1 MRLSLGP
8 GRRGEAELRRPDAGA
23 EKKTRIS
30 GVKVSD
36 VMTAA
41 AITEAPADTVAEAAA
56 RMWQQQTGSL
66 LVMEGEKLA
75 GILTERDLLR
85 CTAEGIDAK
94 STAVSEVMT
103 SDPVTI
109 GPDTPLRDAAEVMFQ
124 KWFRHLPVVSP
135 GGEVVGVIS
144 LRDLLT
150 VVAEGMDEPE
160 TLQTLTGHKLVRDR
174 RLELIEHGDLD

>member
-1 MRLSLGP
+1 
-8 GRRGEAELRRPDAGA
+8 
-23 EKKTRIS
+23 
-30 GVKVSD
+30 
-36 VMTAA
+36 MTAA
-41 AITEAPADTVAEAAA
+41 AVTDAPADTISEAAA
-56 RMWQQQTGSL
+56 KMWQQQTGSL
-66 LVMEGEKLA
+66 LVMESEKLI

-94 STAVSEVMT
+94 STSIAEVMT
-103 SDPVTI
+103 SEPVTI
-109 GPDTPLRDAAEVMFQ
+109 SSDTALKDAAEIMFQ

-135 GGEVVGVIS
+135 DGNVVGVIS

-150 VVAEGMDEPE
+150 VVAEGLDEPE

>member
-1 MRLSLGP
+1 
-8 GRRGEAELRRPDAGA
+8 
-23 EKKTRIS
+23 
-30 GVKVSD
+30 
-36 VMTAA
+36 MTAA
-41 AITEAPADTVAEAAA
+41 AVTDAPADTISEAAA
-56 RMWQQQTGSL
+56 KMWQQQTGSL
-66 LVMEGEKLA
+66 LVMESEKLI

-94 STAVSEVMT
+94 STSIAEAMT
-103 SDPVTI
+103 ADPVTI
-109 GPDTPLRDAAEVMFQ
+109 SSDTALKDAAEIMFQ

-135 GGEVVGVIS
+135 DGNVVGVIS

-150 VVAEGMDEPE
+150 VVAEGLDEPE

>member
-1 MRLSLGP
+1 M
-8 GRRGEAELRRPDAGA
+8 
-23 EKKTRIS
+23 
-30 GVKVSD
+30 KVSD
-36 VMTAA
+36 IMTAA
-41 AITEAPADTVAEAAA
+41 AVTDAPADTISEAAA
-56 RMWQQQTGSL
+56 KMWQQQTGSL
-66 LVMEGEKLA
+66 LVMEGDKLT

-94 STAVSEVMT
+94 STSIAEVMT
-103 SDPVTI
+103 AEPVTI
-109 GPDTPLRDAAEVMFQ
+109 SSDTALKDAAEIMFQ

-135 GGEVVGVIS
+135 DGRVVGVIS

-150 VVAEGMDEPE
+150 VVAESLDEPE

>member
-1 MRLSLGP
+1 
-8 GRRGEAELRRPDAGA
+8 
-23 EKKTRIS
+23 
-30 GVKVSD
+30 
-36 VMTAA
+36 MTAA
-41 AITEAPADTVAEAAA
+41 AVTDAPADTISEAAA
-56 RMWQQQTGSL
+56 KMWQQQTGSL
-66 LVMEGEKLA
+66 LVMESEKLI

-94 STAVSEVMT
+94 STSIAEVMT
-103 SDPVTI
+103 AEPVTI
-109 GPDTPLRDAAEVMFQ
+109 SSDTALKDAAEIMFQ

-135 GGEVVGVIS
+135 DGNVVGVIS

-150 VVAEGMDEPE
+150 VVAEGLDEPE

>member
-1 MRLSLGP
+1 VP
-8 GRRGEAELRRPDAGA
+8 GDRAAP
-23 EKKTRIS
+23 EKETRIS
-30 GVKVSD
+30 CVKVSD

-41 AITEAPADTVAEAAA
+41 AVTEAPADTVAEAAA
-56 RMWQQQTGSL
+56 RMWRQQTGSL
-66 LVMEGEKLA
+66 LVMEDEKLA

-103 SDPVTI
+103 PDPVTI
-109 GPDTPLRDAAEVMFQ
+109 GPDTHLRDAAEVMFQ

-135 GGEVVGVIS
+135 DGTVVGVIS

-150 VVAEGMDEPE
+150 VVAEGMEEPE

>member
-1 MRLSLGP
+1 
-8 GRRGEAELRRPDAGA
+8 
-23 EKKTRIS
+23 
-30 GVKVSD
+30 
-36 VMTAA
+36 MTAA
-41 AITEAPADTVAEAAA
+41 AVTDAPADTISEAAA
-56 RMWQQQTGSL
+56 KMWQQQTGSL
-66 LVMEGEKLA
+66 LVMESEKLI

-94 STAVSEVMT
+94 STSIAEVMT
-103 SDPVTI
+103 AEPVTI
-109 GPDTPLRDAAEVMFQ
+109 SSDTALKDAAEIMFQ

-135 GGEVVGVIS
+135 DGSVVGVIS

-150 VVAEGMDEPE
+150 VVAEGLDEPE

>member
-1 MRLSLGP
+1 
-8 GRRGEAELRRPDAGA
+8 
-23 EKKTRIS
+23 
-30 GVKVSD
+30 
-36 VMTAA
+36 MTAA
-41 AITEAPADTVAEAAA
+41 AVTDAPADTISEAAA
-56 RMWQQQTGSL
+56 KMWQQQTGSL
-66 LVMEGEKLA
+66 LVMESDKLI

-94 STAVSEVMT
+94 STSIAEVMT

-109 GPDTPLRDAAEVMFQ
+109 SSDTALKDAAEIMFQ

-135 GGEVVGVIS
+135 DGNVVGVIS

-150 VVAEGMDEPE
+150 VVAEGLDEPE